1 MTEGKNKDAIVSHY
15 LMYYMQSL
23 PFIDSTEHVHGIFM
37 FVLTGNFGQIN
48 VFNICIYCQPIRRL
62 VGQLVGKKTR
72 PVEWMDG

>member
-48 VFNICIYCQPIRRL
+48 VFNICIRIL
-62 VGQLVGKKTR
+62 SANKKTR
-72 PVEWMDG
+72 RPIGWKKNPAG